1 MKPTKKIWSKL
12 TPEQKNTW
20 KRLYKVFLADL
31 RSDSPAKLEV
41 IAHNHALLAVW
52 EMHGGLGDV

>member
-1 MKPTKKIWSKL
+1 MKPNKKIWNKL
-12 TPEQKNTW
+12 TPEQKACW

-31 RSDSPAKLEV
+31 KSDAPAKLEV

-52 EMHGGLGDV
+52 EINGGLGDV